1 MDRST
6 ICFPVTCP
14 CCGQEYVM
22 VSSRYTIV
30 NALATAQKLTLF
42 STCAHHRA
50 MWVANEMERA
60 QIREYAETLH
70 FLRTKQSRAR
80 RYAYPTPSSRLTPH

>member
-1 MDRST
+1 MDEST
-6 ICFPVTCP
+6 IYFPVTCP

-22 VSSRYTIV
+22 MSSRYTIV
-30 NALATAQKLTLF
+30 NALATAQKLTLS

-50 MWVANEMERA
+50 IWVANEIERS

-70 FLRTKQSRAR
+70 FLWNRQSRPH
-80 RYAYPTPSSRLTPH
+80 RYA